1 MEATNLLQKTFIMSD
16 QISTQE
22 IRNITIYLFAE
33 AVTSCSC
40 YLNEVDN

>member
-22 IRNITIYLFAE
+22 NKKHNYLF
-33 AVTSCSC
+33 VC
-40 YLNEVDN
+40 